1 MIRDENTLED
11 LITDFLT
18 KVDSGTRLLEENF
31 GTRDIRRLWH
41 TKAIKRCGKIT
52 GGVRYELHG
61 IGCFIHLP
69 KETVDFDYG
78 PNGEINGFDI
88 WRLYN
93 FACDRPPKHKK
104 YCDKETVKK
113 EFNEYI
119 NLNKIKKMSAI
130 SNLYILTKLR
140 DID

>member
-1 MIRDENTLED
+1 MIRDENTLKE
-11 LITDFLT
+11 LIIDFLT
-18 KVDSGTRLLEENF
+18 KVDSGTRLLEEYF
-31 GTRDIRRLWH
+31 GVRDIRRFWH
-41 TKAIKRCGKIT
+41 TKAIKRCGKVT
-52 GGVRYELHG
+52 GGVKYELHG

-69 KETVDFDYG
+69 KETVNFDYG

-93 FACDRPPKHKK
+93 FACDRPSKHKK
-104 YCDKETVKK
+104 YCDEEIVEK
-113 EFNEYI
+113 EFKEYI

-130 SNLYILTKLR
+130 SNLYVLTDLR